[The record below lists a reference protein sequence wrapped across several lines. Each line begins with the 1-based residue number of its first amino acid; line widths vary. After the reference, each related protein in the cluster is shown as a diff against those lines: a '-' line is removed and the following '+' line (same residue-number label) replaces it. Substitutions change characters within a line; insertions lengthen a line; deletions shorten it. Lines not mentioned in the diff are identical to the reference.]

1 MILTL
6 EVTGPQARHIGAATK
21 VFESAGG
28 TIGRLPDNHWVL
40 PDPHVSGR
48 HAVIR
53 YVNGTFFIE
62 DTSTNGV
69 FINTPENRLARGQ
82 PYALKSGDRIHI
94 DLYEIRASITPVP
107 TVPTGDPFATED
119 PFALVSGPTPKPMV
133 PSVMPEVSPL
143 GPALPGEDV
152 DPLSVLGLEPAPL
165 KASQAPFAEQ
175 LARDG
180 VWSEHYRPPAPV
192 AVAPV
197 DTPRSRDGKIP
208 LDYDPLSSDYRP
220 SIPPAEAPS
229 PAMLRT
235 PPASA
240 RANVVDVRKGP
251 AARLPDT
258 PTSADAMGDPVAGID
273 LSAMLAAAGLD
284 PAAVTPELARS
295 FGRILRVVVSGVM
308 DVLQA
313 RQDTKEEFRMGMTR
327 FKRADNNPLKFSA
340 NVDDALHNLLVKR
353 NAAYLGPVDAF
364 EDAFEDL
371 RNHQMATLAGMRVAF
386 DSMLAQ
392 FNPDRLQAE
401 FDGAL
406 KKGALLS
413 LPARLRY
420 WDLYRERF
428 HDMVRDQEAT
438 FRRLFGDQFA
448 EAYEDQLKR
457 LKAQSGAGNR

>member
-6 EVTGPQARHIGAATK
+6 EVTGPQARQIGAATR
-21 VFESAGG
+21 VFEASGG

-94 DLYEIRASITPVP
+94 DLYEIRASITPAQ
-107 TVPTGDPFATED
+107 TVPAADPFAHED
-119 PFALVSGPTPKPMV
+119 PFALVSGPTPKPIV
-133 PSVMPEVSPL
+133 ASLIPDLSPL
-143 GPALPGEDV
+143 GAPLSGEDV
-152 DPLSVLGLEPAPL
+152 DPLSVLGLQPAPL
-165 KASQAPFAEQ
+165 KSSQAPSAEQ
-175 LARDG
+175 LAGDD
-180 VWSEHYRPPAPV
+180 VWSQHYRPPAPV

-197 DTPRSRDGKIP
+197 DTPRPKESKIP

-220 SIPPAEAPS
+220 SIPPADAPP

-235 PPASA
+235 PPASP
-240 RANVVDVRKGP
+240 RSDIVDVRKRH

-258 PTSADAMGDPVAGID
+258 PASADATGEPVGDID

-284 PAAVTPELARS
+284 PGAVTPELARS

-313 RQDTKEEFRMGMTR
+313 RQE
-327 FKRADNNPLKFSA
+327 
-340 NVDDALHNLLVKR
+340 
-353 NAAYLGPVDAF
+353 
-364 EDAFEDL
+364 
-371 RNHQMATLAGMRVAF
+371 
-386 DSMLAQ
+386 
-392 FNPDRLQAE
+392 
-401 FDGAL
+401 
-406 KKGALLS
+406 
-413 LPARLRY
+413 
-420 WDLYRERF
+420 
-428 HDMVRDQEAT
+428 
-438 FRRLFGDQFA
+438 
-448 EAYEDQLKR
+448 
-457 LKAQSGAGNR
+457 

>member
-21 VFESAGG
+21 VFEAAGG

-62 DTSTNGV
+62 DTSSNGV
-69 FINTPENRLARGQ
+69 FINTPENRLTRGQ

-94 DLYEIRASITPVP
+94 DLYEIRASITPAS
-107 TVPTGDPFATED
+107 TGPRADPFAAED
-119 PFALVSGPTPKPMV
+119 PFALVSGPTPKPLG
-133 PSVMPEVSPL
+133 PSVMPDLPPL
-143 GPALPGEDV
+143 GLALPGEDV

-165 KASQAPFAEQ
+165 KASQVPSAEQ

-197 DTPRSRDGKIP
+197 DAPRSSEARIP

-220 SIPPAEAPS
+220 LIPPAEAPS

-240 RANVVDVRKGP
+240 RADVANVRKGP

-258 PTSADAMGDPVAGID
+258 PTSADAMADPVAGID

-284 PAAVTPELARS
+284 PDAVTPELARS

-313 RQDTKEEFRMGMTR
+313 RQETKEEFRMGMTR

-353 NAAYLGPVDAF
+353 NAAFLGPVDAF

-448 EAYEDQLKR
+448 EAYEEQLRR
-457 LKAQSGAGNR
+457 LKDQSGARKH

>member
-6 EVTGPQARHIGAATK
+6 EVTGPQARQIGAATR
-21 VFESAGG
+21 VFEASGG

-94 DLYEIRASITPVP
+94 DLYEIRASITPAQ
-107 TVPTGDPFATED
+107 TVPAADPFAHED
-119 PFALVSGPTPKPMV
+119 PFALVSGPTPKPIV
-133 PSVMPEVSPL
+133 ASLIPDLSPL
-143 GPALPGEDV
+143 GAPLSGEDV
-152 DPLSVLGLEPAPL
+152 DPLSVLGLQPAPL
-165 KASQAPFAEQ
+165 KSSQAPSAEQ
-175 LARDG
+175 LAGDD
-180 VWSEHYRPPAPV
+180 VWSQHYRPPAPV

-197 DTPRSRDGKIP
+197 DTPRPKESKIP

-220 SIPPAEAPS
+220 SIPPADAPP

-235 PPASA
+235 PPASP
-240 RANVVDVRKGP
+240 RSDIVDVRKRH

-258 PTSADAMGDPVAGID
+258 P
-273 LSAMLAAAGLD
+273 
-284 PAAVTPELARS
+284 
-295 FGRILRVVVSGVM
+295 
-308 DVLQA
+308 
-313 RQDTKEEFRMGMTR
+313 
-327 FKRADNNPLKFSA
+327 
-340 NVDDALHNLLVKR
+340 
-353 NAAYLGPVDAF
+353 
-364 EDAFEDL
+364 
-371 RNHQMATLAGMRVAF
+371 AGMRVAF

-420 WDLYRERF
+420 WDLYREKF
-428 HDMVRDQEAT
+428 HEMVRDQEAT

-448 EAYEDQLKR
+448 EAYEEQLRR
-457 LKAQSGAGNR
+457 LK